1 MVEAGDTPPASSSIF
16 RKVIPL
22 SISIRYAASLIGAA
36 LSLTTAANAV
46 TVVGATEINITSAGP
61 TYLQVA
67 ELQAF
72 DFSATNVA
80 LAANGGSATG
90 SSTYDATS
98 TPGKAI
104 DGNTGG
110 GYYTDTIFH
119 SSGASAGEF
128 LDVTFAAANLS
139 SVSIFGRTDCCSYRD
154 TYNVQIF
161 DAAHNVL
168 FSGTVDATNA
178 GHVGTLTFD
187 SAVPEPATWALL
199 IGGFAMVGMAA
210 RRRRTAIA
218 A

>member
-1 MVEAGDTPPASSSIF
+1 M
-16 RKVIPL
+16 
-22 SISIRYAASLIGAA
+22 SISLRYAAPFIGAA
-36 LSLTTAANAV
+36 LGFATAAGAV
-46 TVVGATEINITSAGP
+46 TVVGATEIIVTSAGP

-80 LAANGGSATG
+80 LAANGGSATA
-90 SSTYDATS
+90 SSTYDGTS
-98 TPGKAI
+98 TPDKAI

-110 GYYTDTIFH
+110 GYYSDAIFH
-119 SSGASAGEF
+119 SAGSGAGEF

-139 SVSIFGRTDCCSYRD
+139 SVSIFGRTDCCSERD

-161 DAAHNVL
+161 DAAHNSL

-178 GHVGTLTFD
+178 SHFGTLTFD

-199 IGGFAMVGMAA
+199 VSGFAMIGVAT
-210 RRRRTAIA
+210 RRRRTPVA